1 MSDSEMAGSQSTF
14 TPINR
19 TVARSSRMKEPIPT
33 SLIIDGKRIQTIG
46 EILNALERSES
57 LDKYSLTLF
66 CYRKL
71 NNTYSMLG
79 DSIYR
84 LFNYISSTEL

>member
-57 LDKYSLTLF
+57 LDKYSLALF
-66 CYRKL
+66 CYGKL
-71 NNTYSMLG
+71 NDAYSILG
-79 DSIYR
+79 NGICR
-84 LFNYISSTEL
+84 LFDYISSNEL